1 MKEKQVTLGGFRWED
16 LMDTADGRKNL
27 GDMVPVELY
36 RSLEYSMRQAIEE
49 KFGKDIA
56 IEILRRAGRLAG
68 EQFAKT
74 SLNLDQDLN
83 GFLASVQKA
92 FLDLKI
98 GILRVEDF
106 NEESGDATLTI
117 SEDLD
122 CSGLPVIGETV
133 CNYDEGFIAGL
144 FSVFTN
150 KNYKAKEIDCWA
162 KGDRVCRFKASV
174 NEE

>member
-1 MKEKQVTLGGFRWED
+1 MKDKEITLGGFRWID
-16 LMDTADGRKNL
+16 LMNTADGRKNL

-36 RSLEYSMRQAIEE
+36 RGLEYSIRQAMEE
-49 KFGKDIA
+49 KFGKETA
-56 IEILRRAGRLAG
+56 IEVLRNAGRLSG

-74 SLNLDQDLN
+74 SLDLDKDLN
-83 GFLASVQKA
+83 SFLASVQKE
-92 FLDLKI
+92 FLNLKI

-106 NEESGDATLTI
+106 NEKTGDTTLTI

-133 CNYDEGFIAGL
+133 CNYDEGFIAGML
-144 FSVFTN
+144 SVYT
-150 KNYKAKEIDCWA
+150 KKEYKAIEIDCWA
-162 KGDRVCRFKASV
+162 KGDRVCRFEASV